1 MIDKDAYF
9 TDYESYTEN
18 EIAEISAK
26 GIALRNGGSIDF
38 AECSET
44 FRIIRSIEGSKC
56 VGERDISDFS
66 FTFYTCPKPTMIKFI
81 EKNAF
86 IEFFSKRNARQR
98 FYELQKII
106 IEFGYKTYDET

>member
-1 MIDKDAYF
+1 MDKDAYF
-9 TDYESYTEN
+9 ADYEAYTEN
-18 EIAEISAK
+18 EIAEVTAK
-26 GIALRNGGSIDF
+26 GIILKNGGSIVF

-44 FRIIRSIEGSKC
+44 FKIIHSIEENKC

-66 FTFYTCPKPTMIKFI
+66 FMFYTYPKPTMIKYI

-86 IEFFSKRNARQR
+86 IEFFSKRNTRQR
-98 FYELQKII
+98 FFELQRKI